1 MAKAPQTSR
10 GNDRHG
16 RHCHGENRNNQTK
29 TKKPAR
35 RIPRTGDTSGLSD
48 QRSQTRHNKKAND
61 DNDDNDVRE
70 PERQRQCID
79 NHDDPKCCE
88 CTRYSTCTLLV
99 GRKGGKACASCLI
112 AKRKCRNC
120 RCLNTSCRNQ
130 RDDLSATCTTE
141 VTMKKLFPTA
151 NGCGES
157 LIPTPPAAAARPWL
171 TVKIRVKTDGVR
183 KGGAGGIVV
192 TRLCQCIVSHFC
204 TAPLLCAARPVVR
217 SQRVVHRVV
226 PDFLVMIAHWFPIC
240 LLPP

>member
-29 TKKPAR
+29 TKKPVC
-35 RIPRTGDTSGLSD
+35 RIPCTGDTSGLSD

-157 LIPTPPAAAARPWL
+157 LIPTPPRCSSPPIGYCNTPGSSHKRRRQISCLHRCPPTA
-171 TVKIRVKTDGVR
+171 
-183 KGGAGGIVV
+183 KGRCCRSFAWCG
-192 TRLCQCIVSHFC
+192 CVSRAC
-204 TAPLLCAARPVVR
+204 NSCRR
-217 SQRVVHRVV
+217 
-226 PDFLVMIAHWFPIC
+226 
-240 LLPP
+240 

>member
-61 DNDDNDVRE
+61 DNDDDDVRE

-88 CTRYSTCTLLV
+88 CTRYSTCTSLV
-99 GRKGGKACASCLI
+99 GRKGGKACACLI

-120 RCLNTSCRNQ
+120 RCLNTSCRNK
-130 RDDLSATCTTE
+130 RDDLLATRTTE
-141 VTMKKLFPTA
+141 GTLKKFFLTA

-157 LIPTPPAAAARPWL
+157 FIPTPPRCSSLTGSSHNRHRQISCLHRRPP
-171 TVKIRVKTDGVR
+171 TA
-183 KGGAGGIVV
+183 KG
-192 TRLCQCIVSHFC
+192 RCC
-204 TAPLLCAARPVVR
+204 R
-217 SQRVVHRVV
+217 SFAWCGCVGRACDSCRR
-226 PDFLVMIAHWFPIC
+226 
-240 LLPP
+240 